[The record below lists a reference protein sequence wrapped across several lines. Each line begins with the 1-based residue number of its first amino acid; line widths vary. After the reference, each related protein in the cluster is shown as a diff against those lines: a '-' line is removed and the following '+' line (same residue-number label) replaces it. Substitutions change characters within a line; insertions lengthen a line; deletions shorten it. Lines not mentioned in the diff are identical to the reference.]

1 MKNILLVLAI
11 GFTVQSNAQ
20 QRVVAECTV
29 DYNVVTDTLNQ
40 SNNFLAS
47 AHKTLYIKGNDSRTD
62 LISSSFSQTVIYD
75 KASGNAVVLREI
87 GNNKLITK
95 LNKSQWLAKNKKFDS
110 AVVTLFSDTK
120 ILLGYECKKAT
131 ITLKSGVVTQV
142 YYTTAFVPSVRDY
155 EYYLKDVPGLVLEYE
170 TEEGK
175 SKVKYIATKIDLSPV
190 PSSKFNVPTSGYRIL
205 N

>member
-1 MKNILLVLAI
+1 MKNILLILFFGLSI
-11 GFTVQSNAQ
+11 QTNAQ
-20 QRVVAECTV
+20 QRVVAECTIN
-29 DYNVVTDTLNQ
+29 YNVVTDSLTQ
-40 SNNFLAS
+40 NNNYLAS
-47 AHKTLYIKGNDSRTD
+47 ANKIVYIKGNDSRTD
-62 LISSSFSQTVIYD
+62 LISNAFSQTIIYD

-95 LNKSQWLAKNKKFDS
+95 LNKTQWIEKNKKFDS
-110 AVVTLFSDTK
+110 AIVTFFSDTK

-131 ITLKSGVVTQV
+131 VTLKNGTVTQV

-155 EYYLKDVPGLVLEYE
+155 EHNLKDIPGVVLEYE
-170 TEEGK
+170 SEEG
-175 SKVKYIATKIDLSPV
+175 STKVKYVATKIDLSPV